1 MEMSQLTNRQR
12 KILDFLLLENSA
24 GNQQIIS
31 NLGEQGEKISRVT
44 LIRDIN
50 QLIGL
55 GSIEKFGKGRSA
67 AYKISPSYSLLGQVD
82 PEIFFAKEQDARS
95 TGPIK
100 FNNEIFSKL
109 QYLFS
114 DSEIKNFESKN
125 LDYQKRIIDLPE
137 ALVKKEMERITIE
150 LAWKSS
156 KIEGNTYSLIDTE
169 ILIKENKEAIGHKK
183 DEAIMILNHK
193 KALDYIFLKRDDF
206 KVFSLRKMEDIHAL
220 LVDGLNVNK
229 GLRLKP
235 VGITGTNYKPL
246 DNQYQ
251 IKESLEITI
260 EEMNKTHD
268 PWSRALIA
276 LLMISYIQPFEDG
289 NKRSARLIANACLI
303 AHNVCPLSF
312 RSVDESAYKK
322 AMLIFYEL
330 QNASLFKKIF
340 VDQFNFSIDNY
351 FVK

>member
-1 MEMSQLTNRQR
+1 
-12 KILDFLLLENSA
+12 
-24 GNQQIIS
+24 
-31 NLGEQGEKISRVT
+31 
-44 LIRDIN
+44 
-50 QLIGL
+50 
-55 GSIEKFGKGRSA
+55 
-67 AYKISPSYSLLGQVD
+67 
-82 PEIFFAKEQDARS
+82 
-95 TGPIK
+95 
-100 FNNEIFSKL
+100 
-109 QYLFS
+109 
-114 DSEIKNFESKN
+114 
-125 LDYQKRIIDLPE
+125 
-137 ALVKKEMERITIE
+137 LVKKEIERITIE

-183 DEAIMILNHK
+183 DEATMILNHK
-193 KALDYIFLKRDDF
+193 KALDYIFSKQDDF

-220 LVDGLNVNK
+220 LVDVLDVNK

-251 IKESLEITI
+251 IKEALEMTI
-260 EEMNKTHD
+260 EKMNKAHD
-268 PWSRALIA
+268 SWSQALIA